1 MRRSKS
7 YKQNPGPNGWD
18 MDDEYND
25 KAINEAKSDQMP
37 KLIGMFDEYSNK
49 YYFFMVSFTV
59 FTSSILLFGIGL
71 GIFYLISNGMR
82 KYKTIITIN
91 RSREMTKLVFEMILY
106 NLKLCFIVCS
116 NSSRCREDRFCNFEN
131 GETGFCLSCPEADQI
146 CTNQTFLSERG
157 IQECQDICEGK
168 II

>member
-7 YKQNPGPNGWD
+7 YKQNPVPNGWD

-25 KAINEAKSDQMP
+25 KATNEAKKDPMP
-37 KLIGMFDEYSNK
+37 KLIGMFDEYSTK

-82 KYKTIITIN
+82 KYKQIQLFVVVLMK
-91 RSREMTKLVFEMILY
+91 SSCFE
-106 NLKLCFIVCS
+106 
-116 NSSRCREDRFCNFEN
+116 
-131 GETGFCLSCPEADQI
+131 
-146 CTNQTFLSERG
+146 
-157 IQECQDICEGK
+157 
-168 II
+168 